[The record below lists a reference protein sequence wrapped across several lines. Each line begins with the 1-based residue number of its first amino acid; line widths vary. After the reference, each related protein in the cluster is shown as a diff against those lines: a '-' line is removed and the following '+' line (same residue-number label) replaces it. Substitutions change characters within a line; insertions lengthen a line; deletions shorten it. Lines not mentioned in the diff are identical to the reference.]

1 MDKLTLDDLSLAG
14 RRVLVRV
21 DFNVPLG
28 IDPAGPAQQTY
39 VVTDDTRIRAALP
52 TIRAIAGAGAK
63 AILISHLGRPRG
75 KPDPKFSLA
84 PVADRLSSLLDQRV
98 RFVSDTLG
106 PAVQKVIRSMP
117 GGSVL
122 LLENTRFFGG
132 ETQNE
137 PAFAQRLAALG
148 DVFVNDAFGTAHRAH
163 ASNVGVASYVEQA
176 AAGYLLARE
185 LEYLVQVLEE
195 PEHPFVALLG
205 GAKVSDKIGVI
216 RKLAGIVDTIL
227 VGGAMSYTFLKALG
241 RPVGLSLVEDAWL
254 EEARSIF
261 ECGKIR
267 LPVDHVT
274 SDAMGAVARVGRVSP
289 EVEAD
294 RMGVDIGP
302 DTCSL
307 FRSEVLKARTIV
319 WNGPMGIFENPDFAG
334 GTRAMAEAMGY
345 ATRHNATTV
354 VGGGDS
360 VAAIVQAGYADRV
373 THVSTGGGAMLAYL
387 EGKTLPG
394 LAALTDRS

>member
-1 MDKLTLDDLSLAG
+1 MEKLTLDDLSLAG
-14 RRVLVRV
+14 LRVLVRA

-28 IDPAGPAQQTY
+28 TDPEGRAQQSY

-52 TIRAIAGAGAK
+52 TIRAIIGAGAK
-63 AILISHLGRPRG
+63 AILLSHLGRPKGR
-75 KPDPKFSLA
+75 PDPKFSLA
-84 PVADRLSSLLDQRV
+84 PVADRLSRLLDQRV

-106 PAVQKVIRSMP
+106 PAVEKVIRSMP
-117 GGSVL
+117 AGSVL
-122 LLENTRFFGG
+122 LLENTRFFNE

-137 PAFAQRLAALG
+137 PAFAQRLAELG

-163 ASNVGVASYVEQA
+163 ASNVGVAGYVRLA

-185 LEYLVQVLEE
+185 VEHLIRVVKE
-195 PEHPFVALLG
+195 PGHPFVALLG

-216 RKLAGIVDTIL
+216 RNLAGIVDTIL

-241 RPVGLSLVEDAWL
+241 QPVGQSLVEDAWL
-254 EEARSIF
+254 EEARSMY

-274 SDAMGAVARVGRVSP
+274 SDAMGAVARVGRVSQT
-289 EVEAD
+289 VEAD

-302 DTCSL
+302 DTVAL
-307 FRSEVLKARTIV
+307 FRGELLKARTIV

-334 GTRAMAEAMGY
+334 GTRAMAEALGD
-345 ATRHNATTV
+345 ATGLDATTI

-360 VAAIVQAGYADRV
+360 VAAIVQAGYADKV
-373 THVSTGGGAMLAYL
+373 THVSTGGGAMLACL
-387 EGKTLPG
+387 EGRTLPG
-394 LAALTDRS
+394 LAALTDRP